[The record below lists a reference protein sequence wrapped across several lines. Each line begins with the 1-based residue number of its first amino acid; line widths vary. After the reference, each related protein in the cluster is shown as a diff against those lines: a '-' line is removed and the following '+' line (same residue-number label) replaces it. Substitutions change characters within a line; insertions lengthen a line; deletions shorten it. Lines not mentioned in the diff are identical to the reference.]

1 MRTFA
6 IDSGFNDEQQQAI
19 REIAEGIGLVEW
31 SNLDFSAPPN
41 PDPPALDRPNGDV
54 DLWFTTT
61 TEERGWDKY
70 RHTGENY
77 GADAG
82 DISLLFDPSSFDRS
96 LVELHVEALRPEDII
111 DGAGEDLLVGGTLND
126 SLFGGAGVDYLA
138 GGAGSDTLEGGA
150 GYDILAG
157 GDGDDRLIGGAE
169 GDTFFGQ
176 EGADRFVIAGGVSW
190 IMDFDAAEGDRIEEK
205 IDLYM
210 RSLHKIR
217 NFRTEAS

>member
-1 MRTFA
+1 M
-6 IDSGFNDEQQQAI
+6 
-19 REIAEGIGLVEW
+19 
-31 SNLDFSAPPN
+31 
-41 PDPPALDRPNGDV
+41 
-54 DLWFTTT
+54 
-61 TEERGWDKY
+61 
-70 RHTGENY
+70 
-77 GADAG
+77 
-82 DISLLFDPSSFDRS
+82 
-96 LVELHVEALRPEDII
+96 RPEDII